1 MSPKKPRGQK
11 ADLFKWANDQQQLAM
26 RTKAILKELCAFAD
40 AECVTWS
47 PVATLAYA
55 ANCNERTVQYH
66 LRKLEA
72 EGLLEPT
79 GGTHRLEDSSRSV
92 PLYRLAPHVE
102 GLGLRDGSAPP
113 PMVAKGEGG
122 DASMGAKV
130 APIEPGYGCKSTSSM
145 GAIGLHPHKENLGE
159 PEEADASSERASQID
174 LDQVFAAVEAAYP
187 RLGLGFTDRAAAWAA
202 LVRLAAEGVDVAA
215 LPAAAARYAAD
226 PILKKRDFGP
236 VGLQRWLGEGRYRGW
251 LEAAPL
257 AAEPGVAAAV
267 AEAAL
272 PADVAEVF
280 AGKTAPWRA
289 SWLSGAVWRQ
299 ADRTLA
305 LRTGMAV
312 TTVERELGPALRAA
326 GITLTRAPPGG
337 TPPPSRAPSVAN
349 APHASSPQDPS

>member
-102 GLGLRDGSAPP
+102 GLGLREGCAPP
-113 PMVAKGEGG
+113 PIKGSEAGGGEGV
-122 DASMGAKV
+122 APSMGAKI
-130 APIEPGYGCKSTSSM
+130 APIEKGHGCKSASSM

-159 PEEADASSERASQID
+159 PEEADASSERASERD
-174 LDQVFAAVEAAYP
+174 LDLVFAEIEAAYP
-187 RLGLGFTDRAAAWAA
+187 RLGLGFTDRAAAWAV
-202 LVRLAAEGVDVAA
+202 LVRLAGEGVDVEA

-236 VGLQRWLGEGRYRGW
+236 VSLQRWLADGRYRGW
-251 LEAAPL
+251 LEAP
-257 AAEPGVAAAV
+257 PAAAQ
-267 AEAAL
+267 AQGAAPAGADL
-272 PADVAEVF
+272 PTDVAEVF
-280 AGKTAPWRA
+280 AAKGAPWRA
-289 SWLSGAVWRQ
+289 SWLRGVVWRE
-299 ADRTLA
+299 ADRTLT
-305 LRTGMAV
+305 LRTATAV
-312 TTVERELGPALRAA
+312 ATLERELGPALRAA
-326 GITLTRAPPGG
+326 DIRLQ
-337 TPPPSRAPSVAN
+337 TPPP
-349 APHASSPQDPS
+349 